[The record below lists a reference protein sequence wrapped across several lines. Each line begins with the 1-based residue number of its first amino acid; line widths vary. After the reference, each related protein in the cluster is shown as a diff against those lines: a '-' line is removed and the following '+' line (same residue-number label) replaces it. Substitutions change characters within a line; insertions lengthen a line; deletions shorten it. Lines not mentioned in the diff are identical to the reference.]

1 MVYNFHLY
9 VFTVMLLI
17 VHYTEQLM
25 AHVREMEGYR
35 FDLMRMYKHK
45 PNYKMHMYGSVD
57 VMGKLK
63 MAEFLHLS
71 EPL

>member
-1 MVYNFHLY
+1 MQ
-9 VFTVMLLI
+9 
-17 VHYTEQLM
+17 YTEQLM

-63 MAEFLHLS
+63 MAEFLHMS
-71 EPL
+71 QP

>member
-1 MVYNFHLY
+1 MYY
-9 VFTVMLLI
+9 VIITCLTMQ
-17 VHYTEQLM
+17 YTEQLM

-63 MAEFLHLS
+63 MAEFLHMSQL
-71 EPL
+71 